1 MAETKLHHQPLMSD
15 AKDHFGLLSDPF
27 LLIVFSMVADDGI
40 RMLDPST
47 SRTLRIYPLE
57 TITRWDLKEMGG
69 NDTIGRSRGKTDAG
83 KSSEQQTE
91 KKKGFGK
98 WINLMKPGNEEKD
111 HWNWTSPIDKLDYYH
126 DNPEMKDFLT

>member
-1 MAETKLHHQPLMSD
+1 MAEEGVEEEAMAETKLHHQPLMSD

-27 LLIVFSMVADDGI
+27 LIVFSMVADGESL
-40 RMLDPST
+40 MQ
-47 SRTLRIYPLE
+47 
-57 TITRWDLKEMGG
+57 LKEMGG

-111 HWNWTSPIDKLDYYH
+111 HWVLLRSN
-126 DNPEMKDFLT
+126 DF